1 MPRIFNNI
9 DQQLL
14 PTLKA
19 TLPVSHRSDFCV
31 GYGMPKSS
39 FHPDKTD
46 DEALDE
52 LRQRQSG
59 QQLWL
64 VHLGT
69 HEKVIVQDDQIFVNS
84 SFNFFSYTGG
94 DGRRE
99 SGTLQHGGVGPFRD
113 KFISAF
119 PGHIQESIRELHK
132 PTLAT

>member
-1 MPRIFNNI
+1 
-9 DQQLL
+9 
-14 PTLKA
+14 
-19 TLPVSHRSDFCV
+19 
-31 GYGMPKSS
+31 MPKSA

-64 VHLGT
+64 EHLNT
-69 HEKVIVQDDQIFVNS
+69 HEKVIIQDDEIFVNS

-99 SGTLQHGGVGPFRD
+99 SGTLQHGGVRLVRD

-119 PGHIQESIRELHK
+119 PEHIQESIRELSR
-132 PTLAT
+132 PTLTM

>member
-1 MPRIFNNI
+1 MRVLRP
-9 DQQLL
+9 LL
-14 PTLKA
+14 PDIDAAIRRGVHILI
-19 TLPVSHRSDFCV
+19 

-119 PGHIQESIRELHK
+119 PEHIQESIRELSS
-132 PTLAT
+132 PTLKM